1 MPTDVDFRVMLTFVE
16 FYSALMGFMNFRL
29 YHSLNLKYPPQVNWN
44 NIPLLQNSAIPIF
57 FSLLTPPSLPP
68 FPRTKAETPLSI
80 FFLIQIEGLPPPSSE
95 ATPSQVLEP
104 DAMFSQEVE
113 DNAEVCIKWLVM

>member
-29 YHSLNLKYPPQVNWN
+29 YHSLNLKYPPQVSK
-44 NIPLLQNSAIPIF
+44 NILSDCIPRLFNMKVYLMLICKQDSGVVPLILRDFVFIN
-57 FSLLTPPSLPP
+57 
-68 FPRTKAETPLSI
+68 
-80 FFLIQIEGLPPPSSE
+80 FLVQIEGLPPPSVE

-104 DAMFSQEVE
+104 DAMLDGEAQETT
-113 DNAEVCIKWLVM
+113 EVRL